1 MATASSPSYAAQL
14 QLIVNFLKI
23 QTPITAEYRFH
34 PPRQWRFDFAWIT
47 EKVAVEVEGG
57 VYGRGAACPTCGIR
71 RTGAHSSVSGIIA
84 DMEKYN
90 RASLDGWIVLRVLPE
105 ELDLE
110 NGKAFNLIEAAFKLR
125 KGQNNHEQLVDTTV

>member
-14 QLIVNFLKI
+14 SIIAKLLKI
-23 QTPITAEYRFH
+23 PEPTPEYVFH
-34 PPRQWRFDFAWIT
+34 PPRRFKFDFSWVPDKIC
-47 EKVAVEVEGG
+47 VEVEGG
-57 VYGRGAACPTCGIR
+57 IFGVGRPCELCKQR
-71 RTGAHSSVSGIIA
+71 RNQSHGSVSGILR

-90 RASLDGWIVLRVLPE
+90 LAAIDGWTVLRVLPE

-125 KGQNNHEQLVDTTV
+125 KETYK